1 MKLFDIEQGK
11 VVMNPTILWVPEFRT
26 LWDRDKSKHKVDA
39 VNEISY
45 IVFLHDFR
53 SPYMAYPTT
62 EREARIKRDYF
73 NDEKWQPDE
82 KVAAAVSKY
91 KELQSSPISRLLQS
105 AMDTCDKMTDYFN
118 NIDFKKVDH
127 NGKPIYTLKEVSS
140 VMKDIGDIVSSLES
154 LKDKV
159 EREQMERGSI
169 RGGTGIGMFER

>member
-1 MKLFDIEQGK
+1 MKLFDIEGGK

-26 LWDRDKSKHKVDA
+26 LWDRDKSKHKEQA

-45 IVFLHDFR
+45 VVFLHDFR
-53 SPYMAYPTT
+53 SPYLAYPTN
-62 EREARIKRDYF
+62 ERETRIKKDYF
-73 NDEKWQPDE
+73 KSADWQPDDAI
-82 KVAAAVSKY
+82 KAAIIKY
-91 KELQSSPISRLLQS
+91 KELQTSPISRLLQS

-118 NIDFKKVDH
+118 GIDFKKTDH

-159 EREQMERGSI
+159 EREHMERGSI
-169 RGGTGIGMFER
+169 RGGSGIGMFER

>member
-1 MKLFDIEQGK
+1 MKLFDIQAGK

-26 LWDRDKSKHKVDA
+26 LWDRDKSKHKEQA

-45 IVFLHDFR
+45 VVFLHDFR
-53 SPYMAYPTT
+53 SPYLAYPTN
-62 EREARIKRDYF
+62 ERETRIKKDYF
-73 NDEKWQPDE
+73 KSADWQPDDAI
-82 KVAAAVSKY
+82 KAAIIKY
-91 KELQSSPISRLLQS
+91 KELQTSPISRLLQS

-118 NIDFKKVDH
+118 GIDFKKTDH

-159 EREQMERGSI
+159 EREHMERGSI
-169 RGGTGIGMFER
+169 RGGSGIGMFER

>member
-1 MKLFDIEQGK
+1 
-11 VVMNPTILWVPEFRT
+11 MNPTILWVPEFRI
-26 LWDRDKSKHKVDA
+26 LWDRDKSKHKERA

-62 EREARIKRDYF
+62 DRENRIKKDYF
-73 NDEKWQPDE
+73 NSTDWQPDDE
-82 KVAAAVSKY
+82 IKTAIAKY

-118 NIDFKKVDH
+118 GIDFKKVDH
-127 NGKPIYTLKEVSS
+127 NGKPIFTLKEESS

-159 EREQMERGSI
+159 EKEQMERGSI

>member
-1 MKLFDIEQGK
+1 MKLFDIQQGK

-26 LWDRDKSKHKVDA
+26 LWDRDKSKHKEQA

-45 IVFLHDFR
+45 IVFLYDFR
-53 SPYMAYPTT
+53 SPYTAYSTN
-62 EREARIKRDYF
+62 EREARIKKDCF
-73 NDEKWQPDE
+73 KSEEWQPDDAI
-82 KVAAAVSKY
+82 KAAVIKY

-118 NIDFKKVDH
+118 SVDFKKVDH
-127 NGKPIYTLKEVSS
+127 NGKPIFTLKEVSS

-154 LKDKV
+154 LKEKV
-159 EREQMERGSI
+159 DREQMERGSI

>member
-1 MKLFDIEQGK
+1 MKLFDIEGGK

-26 LWDRDKSKHKVDA
+26 LWDRDKSKHKEQA

-53 SPYMAYPTT
+53 SPYLAYPVG
-62 EREARIKRDYF
+62 ERENRIKKDYF
-73 NDEKWQPDE
+73 KSADWQPDDTI
-82 KVAAAVSKY
+82 KAAVAKY
-91 KELQSSPISRLLQS
+91 KELQTSPISRLLQS

-118 NIDFKKVDH
+118 GIDFKKVDH

-159 EREQMERGSI
+159 EREHMERGSI
-169 RGGTGIGMFER
+169 RGGSGIGMFER

>member
-1 MKLFDIEQGK
+1 MKLFDIQAGK

-26 LWDRDKSKHKVDA
+26 LWDRDKSKHKEQA

-45 IVFLHDFR
+45 IVFLYDFR
-53 SPYMAYPTT
+53 SPYMAYPIG
-62 EREARIKRDYF
+62 ERELRIKKDYF
-73 NDEKWQPDE
+73 KSEDWVPDE
-82 KVAAAVSKY
+82 QIKAAVAKY
-91 KELQSSPISRLLQS
+91 KELQTSPISRLLQS

-118 NIDFKKVDH
+118 GIDFKKVDH

-159 EREQMERGSI
+159 EREQTERGSI